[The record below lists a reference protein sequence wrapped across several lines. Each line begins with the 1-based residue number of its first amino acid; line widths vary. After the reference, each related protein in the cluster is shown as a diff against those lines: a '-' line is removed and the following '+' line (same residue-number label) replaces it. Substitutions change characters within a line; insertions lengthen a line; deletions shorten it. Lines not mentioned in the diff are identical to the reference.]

1 MIRETFQAIIEG
13 NEIRQNLISLKEE
26 LREDRKSDTHN
37 REAALY
43 YLNGDYTIFH
53 TLLAN
58 EDPKVRKNTAI
69 ILGELAV
76 PEFMDMLY
84 EAYEKEQTMFV
95 KTAYLKALEEFDCRK
110 YVDAFKA
117 RMKKLSEIEVT
128 EENKKHIGEEM
139 RALSNLVL
147 MMEGNKAHKFTGYT
161 IPSEIVLVT
170 NRNHIHVTTGQL
182 ENMPKKEF
190 TAGVMAKTKN
200 LEDVL
205 NIRTFS
211 ELLFAIDGMKVLPN
225 DVNKAAAM
233 VADGKFLNFLEK
245 RHEGGAPFYF
255 RLEVK
260 SKMDLS
266 RRSTFAKRLGNEIE
280 RLSKRTLINS
290 VNNYEV
296 ELRLIENKDGNFNV
310 LVKLYTLKDD
320 RFAYRKESIATSIQP
335 VNAALAMELARPYIK
350 ENSQV
355 LDPFCGVGTMLME
368 RNRIE
373 KGKTMYGLDIFGE
386 AITKARANADS
397 VHAVINYINRDFF
410 DFTHEY
416 LFDEIVTNMPFKSGV
431 REEKELF
438 EIYQKFFL
446 KAKKHLKEDGIIIMY
461 SHNRDHVKKLCTKP
475 YKIEKEFEIS
485 MREGTYLFIIRYMG

>member
-1 MIRETFQAIIEG
+1 
-13 NEIRQNLISLKEE
+13 
-26 LREDRKSDTHN
+26 
-37 REAALY
+37 
-43 YLNGDYTIFH
+43 
-53 TLLAN
+53 
-58 EDPKVRKNTAI
+58 
-69 ILGELAV
+69 
-76 PEFMDMLY
+76 
-84 EAYEKEQTMFV
+84 
-95 KTAYLKALEEFDCRK
+95 
-110 YVDAFKA
+110 
-117 RMKKLSEIEVT
+117 
-128 EENKKHIGEEM
+128 M

-170 NRNHIHVTTGQL
+170 NRNHIHVTTDQL

-355 LDPFCGVGTMLME
+355 VDPFCRVGTMLME

-461 SHNRDHVKKLCTKP
+461 SHNRDYVKKLCTKP